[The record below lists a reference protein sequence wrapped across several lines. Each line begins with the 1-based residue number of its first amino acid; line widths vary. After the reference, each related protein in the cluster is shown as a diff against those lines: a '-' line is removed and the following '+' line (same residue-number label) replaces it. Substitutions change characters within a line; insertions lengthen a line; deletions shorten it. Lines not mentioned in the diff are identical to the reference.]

1 MRQQGIRRVVDA
13 RAGQDRVIVHLDCR
27 HTVSLTTEEL
37 AAVPMTAD
45 ALGLTGH
52 ARVLTAWPC
61 DTCPDP
67 SEDEARLDKHPT
79 QLWREAG
86 EP

>member
-1 MRQQGIRRVVDA
+1 MKQQGIRRVVDA

-27 HTVSLTTEEL
+27 HTVSITTEEL
-37 AAVPMTAD
+37 AVLPRTAD
-45 ALGLTGH
+45 SLGLCGRP
-52 ARVLTAWPC
+52 RVLAAWPC
-61 DTCPDP
+61 EVCPDP
-67 SEDEARLDKHPT
+67 TEAEAQQDKDPT